1 MEDVIDRN
9 IHLTSVANIVASYV
23 GNHSVPASEL
33 SSLIESVNDV
43 LLGVSDV
50 TGKHRAGNPAPAVPI
65 EESVSA
71 NHIVCLECGK
81 SFKSLKY
88 HLSNEHQLTPEEYRR
103 KWSLPAS
110 YPMVAKNYGKMRSKL
125 AKKIGLGRSAKG

>member
-43 LLGVSDV
+43 LHGVND
-50 TGKHRAGNPAPAVPI
+50 GQEGYRNGHPAPAVPI
-65 EESVSA
+65 EESVSL
-71 NHIVCLECGK
+71 NSIVCLECGK
-81 SFKSLKY
+81 TFKSLKY
-88 HLSNEHQLTPEEYRR
+88 HLANEHDLTPEDYRR
-103 KWSLPAS
+103 KWGLPAS